1 MIERRSVVVTG
12 AGRGIGRAVADLLA
26 ESGWYVVGLER
37 DPDGIRPLRPE
48 VKETLLLLAGDITES
63 AALDEAAERAS
74 SMAPLRGWVNNAAA
88 GLKGTLQNP
97 NRDDVERVVAVN
109 ILGTFWACSV
119 AVRSFLSDRAG
130 GSIVNISSIHGVRG
144 FKEWAAYD
152 MSKGAINA
160 LTRHAA
166 VAHGPDGIRVNAVA
180 PGTIRTEGH
189 EEEIADAPNPR
200 ALREHLSSVQP
211 MLRVGRP
218 ADVAHAVAFLLSD
231 EACYIT
237 GHVLAVDGGW
247 AAAAEH

>member
-1 MIERRSVVVTG
+1 MAYAPYGPRMKRRSCCS
-12 AGRGIGRAVADLLA
+12 LA
-26 ESGWYVVGLER
+26 TS
-37 DPDGIRPLRPE
+37 
-48 VKETLLLLAGDITES
+48 AES

-97 NRDDVERVVAVN
+97 DRDDVERVVAVN

-130 GSIVNISSIHGVRG
+130 GSIVNISSIHAVRG

-189 EEEIADAPNPR
+189 KEEIADAPNPQ

-211 MLRVGRP
+211 MLRVGDP

-231 EACYIT
+231 EPVTSQGMFSRLTAAGPPLRNIELLIAT
-237 GHVLAVDGGW
+237 TVAPVGRSSLRAGLARQAVLT
-247 AAAAEH
+247 